1 MMVCTI
7 IIIFRLFRISK
18 HLTSRRRTMKA
29 AKEGAETKK
38 KTTTTTTTTEANST
52 SPKKL
57 SYRMCLK
64 NSSKQNNPTDHPT
77 TGTLSPLVLVHVQDC
92 SSSAENL
99 NGSDQNSQQNHK
111 ESQTS
116 QEKILLDP
124 KIQSGVIINQSQ
136 NEDNLKLH
144 RSATEASLISMRRS
158 VENSGAATKSEVD
171 KTSTLQQRNLISM
184 AKKRSK
190 KNSQIYKLLL
200 TLNLF
205 FFVLV
210 TPLVLS
216 NSLGLLKDSQ
226 YGIRLELVYILAY
239 LNHCLNF
246 LFYGLSCEIYR
257 VILFDTFTKCFRQL
271 K

>member
-1 MMVCTI
+1 MICTI
-7 IIIFRLFRISK
+7 IIIFRLFRINRQLS
-18 HLTSRRRTMKA
+18 SRRRTKLR
-29 AKEGAETKK
+29 TK
-38 KTTTTTTTTEANST
+38 TEAKST
-52 SPKKL
+52 IPKKL

-64 NSSKQNNPTDHPT
+64 NSSKQNNPTDHPMP
-77 TGTLSPLVLVHVQDC
+77 PLPIHVQDC

-99 NGSDQNSQQNHK
+99 NGNNQNSQKNNK
-111 ESQTS
+111 ETQTN
-116 QEKILLDP
+116 QELILLTP
-124 KIQSGVIINQSQ
+124 KIQSNVIINQSQ
-136 NEDNLKLH
+136 NADKLKVH
-144 RSATEASLISMRRS
+144 RSATEASSISMRSS
-158 VENSGAATKSEVD
+158 VKISVAATKFEVD

-216 NSLGLLKDSQ
+216 NSLGLLKEIQ
-226 YGIRLELVYILAY
+226 YGIKLELVYILAY

-257 VILFDTFTKCFRQL
+257 VILFDTFAKCFRWL
-271 K
+271 KWMLKIF